1 MLKKRKKFCTRCKRT
16 THNVRNCYAKVFSNG
31 KPIISRKELSKKNKT
46 IFQEKQPEYIPEN
59 PNMTNIY
66 VLKLTHNK
74 YYVGKTKNLNN
85 RLLDHFSNN
94 GSVWTKKY
102 KPIKILHI
110 HKNCEPLDEDKYTI
124 KYMSKYGID
133 NVRGGIYCRMSLNS
147 AEKNII
153 QRSFKGMNDLCYKCG
168 SKDHFV
174 KDCRQSEEK
183 TVEQRERQ
191 PYRQV
196 VSINDALKQ
205 LLEMFPT
212 IPLNI
217 IKSNL
222 LQTQNMEKTIDF
234 LILYKKKKEEEKI
247 KKKKNNFVANI
258 FKKLF

>member
-1 MLKKRKKFCTRCKRT
+1 MQTKRKKFCTRCKRT

-46 IFQEKQPEYIPEN
+46 IFQEKQPEYISEN

-133 NVRGGIYCRMSLNS
+133 NVRGGIYCRMYLNS
-147 AEKNII
+147 SEKNII

-183 TVEQRERQ
+183 TVN
-191 PYRQV
+191 RQV
-196 VSINDALKQ
+196 VDANHALKQ
-205 LLEMFPT
+205 LSEMFPT
-212 IPLNI
+212 ITINV
-217 IKSNL
+217 IKYNL
-222 LQTQNMEKTIDF
+222 YKYKKMEKTVDF

-247 KKKKNNFVANI
+247 KKKKNNFLANI